1 MRFLVPRHRGPVG
14 FGHQHTAKQ
23 LSVLTMVTGYSRW
36 SSAVLVPSRGAPDL
50 YAGWWG
56 LISALGAVPRVLVW
70 DGEVAVGRWRRRQP
84 ELTGESRHSAA
95 PSG

>member
-1 MRFLVPRHRGPVG
+1 
-14 FGHQHTAKQ
+14 
-23 LSVLTMVTGYSRW
+23 MVTGYSRW